1 MQIKELIKRLKEVE
15 EIKPDSTIYLRKK
28 GEWTIPDEAD
38 FDFTGF
44 GVDDNR
50 DVELYV
56 VAGDKEA

>member
-15 EIKPDSTIYLRKK
+15 ELEPNSTVYLATENRVY
-28 GEWTIPDEAD
+28 
-38 FDFTGF
+38 DFTGL
-44 GVDDNR
+44 GVDDVC

>member
-15 EIKPDSTIYLRKK
+15 YWEPNAKVYITTEKSTY
-28 GEWTIPDEAD
+28 
-38 FDFTGF
+38 DFTGL

-56 VAGDKEA
+56 AVGDKEA